1 MTADANTD
9 EPVLRLRRRKL
20 RFLDPVKAA
29 QAVVRFDRQNRDV
42 YHRLLTFRWSS
53 FAAVVLSTWFLFNV
67 VFALLYLG
75 VGGVVHLRP
84 WHFVDAFF
92 FSAATMV
99 TLNFG
104 TMYPI
109 TVASNALVAVEAL
122 GGFLSFT
129 FLTGL
134 MFARFSRP
142 TARVLFSEVAVVTA
156 YDGVPTLMFRAA
168 NQRGNQ
174 ILQAEASVMLVRT
187 EISREGIEMR
197 RIYDLDL
204 IRDHH
209 PVFSLSWTLMHPI
222 TESSPLWGYT
232 PERLERE
239 DVFMVVVLGGV
250 DDTFNQT
257 IHARYLYRPN
267 CIRWNHR
274 FAEILVLNPEGG
286 AATDFERFHET
297 FPAPED
303 ASPPIAFNQAS

>member
-1 MTADANTD
+1 MVSDANAA
-9 EPVLRLRRRKL
+9 EPEQRRGRAKP
-20 RFLDPVKAA
+20 RVYSPWNVA
-29 QAVVRFDRQNRDV
+29 QEIARRERRERDI

-53 FAAVVLSTWFLFNV
+53 FAAVVLGTWVAFNV
-67 VFALLYLG
+67 IFALLYLF

-84 WHFVDAFF
+84 WHFVDSFF

-104 TMYPI
+104 TMYPE
-109 TVASNALVAVEAL
+109 TAASNVIVAVESL

-142 TARVLFSEVAVVTA
+142 TARVLFSNVAVVTS
-156 YDGVPTLMFRAA
+156 YDGVQTLMFRAA

-174 ILQAEASVMLVRT
+174 ILQAEASVMLVRS
-187 EISREGIEMR
+187 ERSREGIEMR
-197 RIYDLDL
+197 RIHDLAL
-204 IRDHH
+204 VRDHH

-232 PERLERE
+232 PDMLER
-239 DVFMVVVLGGV
+239 DNVFMVVVLAGV

-257 IHARYLYRPN
+257 IHARYLYRPD

-274 FAEILVLNPEGG
+274 FAEILILKPDGG
-286 AATDFERFHET
+286 AGTDFERFHDT
-297 FPAPED
+297 VPTPEA
-303 ASPPIAFNQAS
+303 ASPAVVLSQAC